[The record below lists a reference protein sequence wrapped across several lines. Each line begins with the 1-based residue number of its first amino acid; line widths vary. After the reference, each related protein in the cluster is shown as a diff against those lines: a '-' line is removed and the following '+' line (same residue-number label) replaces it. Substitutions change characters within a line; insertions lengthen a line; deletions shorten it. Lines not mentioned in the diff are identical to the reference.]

1 MQKVSKQSLAMLA
14 LSILLAISIA
24 LTFTFAALSG
34 SKKATGTI
42 TFSGGFSI
50 TTTGFTNNE
59 SDESRSFTVTP
70 SIDALGN
77 VTYAIDNGNSG
88 AKWTITNEDTASIN
102 LGVTI
107 TLADGTNADKNSTKI
122 ITTNGITSGIQYG
135 VTLGDGESATITLA
149 NIITLATGHKADT
162 VVGGTIDYTIT
173 VDVVVVTEAITGS
186 TTDKIVVA

>member
-42 TFSGGFSI
+42 TFSGGFTI
-50 TTTGFTNNE
+50 TTTGFTNNDN
-59 SDESRSFTVTP
+59 DESRSFTVTP
-70 SIDALGN
+70 SIDASGN
-77 VTYAIDNGNSG
+77 VTYAIDSGNSG
-88 AKWTITNEDTASIN
+88 AKWTITNEDTNAIN

-122 ITTNGITSGIQYG
+122 ITTNGITNGTQYG
-135 VTLGDGESATITLA
+135 VTLAADQTATISLA

-162 VVGGTIDYTIT
+162 VVGGTITYTIT
-173 VDVVVVTEAITGS
+173 VDVVVVTDAIEEETE
-186 TTDKIVVA
+186 KIVVA